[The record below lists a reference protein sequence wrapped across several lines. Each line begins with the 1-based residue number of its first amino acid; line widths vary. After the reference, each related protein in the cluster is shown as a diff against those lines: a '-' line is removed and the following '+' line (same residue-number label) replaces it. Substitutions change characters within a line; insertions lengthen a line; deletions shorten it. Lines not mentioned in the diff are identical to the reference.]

1 MGFSYHFCNR
11 KLCLCLL
18 ISFAYTF
25 NIPLKF
31 RNPYSFCRTINL
43 EIKQSVADSEILEY
57 EDTELLVK
65 LYNKKNTYENSLY
78 QEHIHYMLLAG
89 HICKKQGVEH
99 KVTQIG
105 L

>member
-1 MGFSYHFCNR
+1 MGFSYNFCNR

-43 EIKQSVADSEILEY
+43 EFKQSVADSEILEY

-65 LYNKKNTYENSLY
+65 LYNKKILMKIHCTKNIYITCCLPVIFARNRELNT
-78 QEHIHYMLLAG
+78 
-89 HICKKQGVEH
+89 K
-99 KVTQIG
+99 
-105 L
+105 